1 MGPGLVRR
9 IAILASRR
17 GKSYQS
23 LPAAGLEDAATAVV
37 PAGHK
42 RGIVTA
48 FWAEV
53 QCDGHSW
60 TKSKCD
66 SLTLAQSD
74 TAS

>member
-9 IAILASRR
+9 NAILASGL

-37 PAGHK
+37 PAGHM

-48 FWAEV
+48 FRAEV
-53 QCDGHSW
+53 
-60 TKSKCD
+60 
-66 SLTLAQSD
+66 AV
-74 TAS
+74 

>member
-9 IAILASRR
+9 NAILVSRLGR
-17 GKSYQS
+17 SYQS

-53 QCDGHSW
+53 
-60 TKSKCD
+60 
-66 SLTLAQSD
+66 AV
-74 TAS
+74 